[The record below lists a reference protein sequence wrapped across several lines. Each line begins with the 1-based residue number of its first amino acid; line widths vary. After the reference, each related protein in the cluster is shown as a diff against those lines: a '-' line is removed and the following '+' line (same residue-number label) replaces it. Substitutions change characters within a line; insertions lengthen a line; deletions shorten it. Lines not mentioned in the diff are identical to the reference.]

1 MANTIE
7 VKVPDI
13 GDFSDV
19 PVIEVLVSVGDT
31 VAKEQGLVT
40 LESDKATL
48 EVPSS
53 AAGVVKEIKV
63 KVGDSLSQ
71 GDLVVVLEAE
81 GGQASTEAS
90 PAAAEA
96 PKPAA
101 PSKAEAPKAETK
113 AEAPRPE
120 AAKPAPAKA
129 AASGPIEVKV
139 PDIGDFSDV
148 PVIEVLVS
156 VGDTVAKEQGL
167 VTLES
172 DKATLEVPSS
182 AAGVVKEIKVKVG
195 DALSQGDLVV
205 ILEGEGGGAAEPA
218 AAQAPRAA
226 PPVTPSAARPDAAAA
241 PKAAAG
247 TGRKA
252 DIECRMVVLG
262 SGPGGYT
269 AAFRA
274 ADLGLETVLIERY
287 ASLGGVC
294 LNVGCIPSKAL
305 LHSAN
310 VIDEAAHAEE
320 CGIEFAK
327 PRIHLDKLREYKEKV
342 VGKLTGG
349 LAGMAKQ
356 RKVKVVQGTGVFVS
370 ANEIEIAGDDGK
382 TQLLRF
388 EQCIIAAGSQA
399 VKLPNFPWDDKRVM
413 DSTDA
418 LELAEVPKKL
428 LVVGGGI
435 IGLEMATVYSALG
448 SEVTVV
454 EFLDQLMPG
463 ADKDLVKPLA
473 DRLKKQGVIVH
484 LKTKAAGVKA
494 EKKGITVTFESAT
507 EGAKPELESGTWDR
521 VLVAVG
527 RSPNGKKIGAEKAGV
542 QVTDRGF
549 IPADH
554 QMRTNVPHIFAIGD
568 IVGNPMLAHKA
579 THEGK
584 LAAEVASGEK
594 KEWVARVVPS
604 VAYTNPEIAW
614 VGVTET
620 EAKAKGLRVGVAKF
634 PWAASGRAIGIG
646 RTEGFTKLIFDEA
659 THRIVG
665 GGIVGVHAGDLLA
678 EIGLAIEMGA
688 EAEDIG
694 HTIHAH
700 PTLSE
705 SVGMAAEVY
714 DGTITDLYIP
724 KKK

>member
-1 MANTIE
+1 MAAIE
-7 VKVPDI
+7 IKVPDI
-13 GDFSDV
+13 GDYSGV
-19 PVIEVLVSVGDT
+19 PVIELLVAVGDT
-31 VAKEQGLVT
+31 VKKDQGLVT

-63 KVGDSLSQ
+63 KLGDNLSE
-71 GDLVVVLEAE
+71 GDVVLLLEAE
-81 GGQASTEAS
+81 GE
-90 PAAAEA
+90 AAA
-96 PKPAA
+96 PA
-101 PSKAEAPKAETK
+101 
-113 AEAPRPE
+113 
-120 AAKPAPAKA
+120 APAKA
-129 AASGPIEVKV
+129 
-139 PDIGDFSDV
+139 
-148 PVIEVLVS
+148 
-156 VGDTVAKEQGL
+156 
-167 VTLES
+167 
-172 DKATLEVPSS
+172 EVPKAE
-182 AAGVVKEIKVKVG
+182 AA
-195 DALSQGDLVV
+195 
-205 ILEGEGGGAAEPA
+205 PA
-218 AAQAPRAA
+218 SK
-226 PPVTPSAARPDAAAA
+226 PPVTPSHRAPAEPAA
-241 PKAAAG
+241 PQPALSSGKP
-247 TGRKA
+247 A
-252 DIECRMVVLG
+252 DIECKMVVLG
-262 SGPGGYT
+262 AGPGGYT
-269 AAFRA
+269 AAFRS
-274 ADLGLETVLIERY
+274 ADLGVDTVLIERY

-305 LHSAN
+305 LHAAA
-310 VIDEAAHAEE
+310 VIDEVAHA
-320 CGIEFAK
+320 GEFGVEFGA
-327 PRIHLDKLREYKEKV
+327 PTITLDKLRGYKEKV
-342 VGKLTGG
+342 VTQLTKG

-356 RKVKVVQGTGVFVS
+356 RKVRTVQGLATFVS
-370 ANEIEIAGDDGK
+370 ANELEIVGDDGK

-418 LELAEVPKKL
+418 LELADVPGSL

-435 IGLEMATVYSALG
+435 IGLEMATVYAALG
-448 SEVTVV
+448 SKVTVV
-454 EFLDQLMPG
+454 EFMDQLMPG

-473 DRLKKQGVIVH
+473 DRLKKQGVEVH
-484 LKTKAAGVKA
+484 LKTKASGVSA
-494 EKKGITVTFESAT
+494 DAKGITVTFEAAA
-507 EGAKPELESGTWDR
+507 EGETPALAQGTFDR

-542 QVTDRGF
+542 QVTERGF
-549 IPADH
+549 IPVDR

-594 KEWVARVVPS
+594 KEWVARVIPS

-620 EAKAKGLRVGVAKF
+620 EAKAKGLKVGVAKF

-646 RTEGFTKLIFDEA
+646 RTEGFTKLIFDEE
-659 THRIVG
+659 THRIIG
-665 GGIVGVHAGDLLA
+665 GAIVGVHAGDLLA

-705 SVGMAAEVY
+705 SVAMAAEIY
-714 DGTITDLYIP
+714 DGTITDLYMP
-724 KKK
+724 KKR

>member
-13 GDFSDV
+13 GDYSDV
-19 PVIEVLVSVGDT
+19 PVIEVLVAVGDT
-31 VAKEQGLVT
+31 VAKDQGLVT

-53 AAGVVKEIKV
+53 AAGVVREVRV
-63 KVGDSLSQ
+63 KMGDRLSE
-71 GDLVVVLEAE
+71 GSVVVVLEAE
-81 GGQASTEAS
+81 GAAAPAAPAQAAAAAPSAPAATPAPATDAA
-90 PAAAEA
+90 PAAAA
-96 PKPAA
+96 G
-101 PSKAEAPKAETK
+101 S
-113 AEAPRPE
+113 
-120 AAKPAPAKA
+120 
-129 AASGPIEVKV
+129 SGPVEVKV
-139 PDIGDFSDV
+139 PDIGDYSDV
-148 PVIEVLVS
+148 PVIEVLVA
-156 VGDTVAKEQGL
+156 VGDKVAKDQGL

-182 AAGVVKEIKVKVG
+182 AEGVVKEIKVKVG
-195 DALSQGDLVV
+195 DTLSQGDVV
-205 ILEGEGGGAAEPA
+205 VVLEGAAAPAPA
-218 AAQAPRAA
+218 AAPGSK
-226 PPVTPSAARPDAAAA
+226 PPVAPSHRAPAEPSA
-241 PKAAAG
+241 PKPALG
-247 TGRKA
+247 TGKPA
-252 DIECRMVVLG
+252 DIECRIVVLG
-262 SGPGGYT
+262 AGPGGYT

-274 ADLGLETVLIERY
+274 ADLGLDTVLIERY

-305 LHSAN
+305 LHSAA
-310 VIDEAAHAEE
+310 VIEEAAHAGE
-320 CGIEFAK
+320 CGIEFPAPK
-327 PRIHLDKLREYKEKV
+327 IHLDKLRGYKEKV
-342 VGKLTGG
+342 VGQLTKG

-356 RKVKVVQGTGVFVS
+356 RKVRTVQGVAKFVS
-370 ANEIEIAGDDGK
+370 PNELEIAGDDGK

-399 VKLPNFPWDDKRVM
+399 VKLPNFPWDDPRVM

-448 SEVTVV
+448 ARVTVV
-454 EFLDQLMPG
+454 EFMDQLMPG

-473 DRLKKQGVIVH
+473 DRLKKQGIEVH
-484 LKTKAAGVKA
+484 LKTKASGVEAG
-494 EKKGITVTFESAT
+494 KKGITVTFESAT
-507 EGAKPELESGTWDR
+507 EGEKPALESGTWDR

-527 RSPNGKKIGAEKAGV
+527 RAPNGKKIDAEKAGV

-549 IPADH
+549 IPVDR

-579 THEGK
+579 THEGR
-584 LAAEVASGEK
+584 LAAEVAAGEK
-594 KEWVARVVPS
+594 KEWVARVIPS
-604 VAYTNPEIAW
+604 VAYTSPEIAW

-620 EAKAKGLRVGVAKF
+620 EARTKGLKVGVGKF

-646 RTEGFTKLIFDEA
+646 RTEGFTKLIFDDA
-659 THRIVG
+659 THRVIG
-665 GGIVGVHAGDLLA
+665 AGIVGVHAGDLISELA
-678 EIGLAIEMGA
+678 LAIEMGA
-688 EAEDIG
+688 EAADIA
-694 HTIHAH
+694 HTIHPH
-700 PTLSE
+700 PTLGE
-705 SVGMAAEVY
+705 TVAMAAEVFE
-714 DGTITDLYIP
+714 GTITDLYIP

>member
-1 MANTIE
+1 MAAIE
-7 VKVPDI
+7 IKVPDI
-13 GDFSDV
+13 GDYSGV
-19 PVIEVLVSVGDT
+19 PVIELLVAVGDT
-31 VAKEQGLVT
+31 VKKDQGLVT

-63 KVGDSLSQ
+63 KLGDTLSE
-71 GDLVVVLEAE
+71 GDVVLLLEAE
-81 GGQASTEAS
+81 GE
-90 PAAAEA
+90 AAA
-96 PKPAA
+96 PAA
-101 PSKAEAPKAETK
+101 PAKADAPKAE
-113 AEAPRPE
+113 A
-120 AAKPAPAKA
+120 APASK
-129 AASGPIEVKV
+129 
-139 PDIGDFSDV
+139 
-148 PVIEVLVS
+148 
-156 VGDTVAKEQGL
+156 
-167 VTLES
+167 
-172 DKATLEVPSS
+172 
-182 AAGVVKEIKVKVG
+182 
-195 DALSQGDLVV
+195 
-205 ILEGEGGGAAEPA
+205 
-218 AAQAPRAA
+218 
-226 PPVTPSAARPDAAAA
+226 PPVTPSHRAPAEPAA
-241 PKAAAG
+241 PQPALSSGKP
-247 TGRKA
+247 A
-252 DIECRMVVLG
+252 DIECKMVVLG
-262 SGPGGYT
+262 AGPGGYT
-269 AAFRA
+269 AAFRS
-274 ADLGLETVLIERY
+274 ADLGVDTVLIERY

-305 LHSAN
+305 LHAAA
-310 VIDEAAHAEE
+310 VIDEVAHA
-320 CGIEFAK
+320 GDFGVEFGA
-327 PRIHLDKLREYKEKV
+327 PTITLDKLRGYKEKV
-342 VGKLTGG
+342 VTQLTKG

-356 RKVKVVQGTGVFVS
+356 RKVRTVQGLATFVS
-370 ANEIEIAGDDGK
+370 ANELEIVGDDGK

-418 LELAEVPKKL
+418 LELAEVPGSL

-435 IGLEMATVYSALG
+435 IGLEMATVYAALG
-448 SEVTVV
+448 SKVTVV
-454 EFLDQLMPG
+454 EFMDQLMPG

-473 DRLKKQGVIVH
+473 DRLKKQGVEVH
-484 LKTKAAGVKA
+484 LKTKASGVSA
-494 EKKGITVTFESAT
+494 DAKGITVTFEAAT
-507 EGAKPELESGTWDR
+507 EGETPALAQGTFDR

-542 QVTDRGF
+542 QVTERGF
-549 IPADH
+549 IPVDR

-594 KEWVARVVPS
+594 KEWVARVIPS

-620 EAKAKGLRVGVAKF
+620 EAKAKGLKVGVAKF

-646 RTEGFTKLIFDEA
+646 RTEGFTKLIFDEE
-659 THRIVG
+659 THRIIG
-665 GGIVGVHAGDLLA
+665 GAIVGVHAGDLLA

-705 SVGMAAEVY
+705 SVAMAAEIY
-714 DGTITDLYIP
+714 DGTITDLYMP
-724 KKK
+724 KKR

>member
-1 MANTIE
+1 MAVIE

-13 GDFSDV
+13 GDYSDV
-19 PVIEVLVSVGDT
+19 PVIEVLVAVGDS
-31 VAKEQGLVT
+31 VVKDQGLVT

-53 AAGVVKEIKV
+53 AAGVVKELKV
-63 KVGDSLSQ
+63 KIGDTLSE
-71 GDLVVVLEAE
+71 GAVVLLLETE
-81 GGQASTEAS
+81 GE
-90 PAAAEA
+90 AAAA
-96 PKPAA
+96 P
-101 PSKAEAPKAETK
+101 AETKAETK
-113 AEAPRPE
+113 A
-120 AAKPAPAKA
+120 AA
-129 AASGPIEVKV
+129 
-139 PDIGDFSDV
+139 
-148 PVIEVLVS
+148 
-156 VGDTVAKEQGL
+156 
-167 VTLES
+167 
-172 DKATLEVPSS
+172 
-182 AAGVVKEIKVKVG
+182 
-195 DALSQGDLVV
+195 
-205 ILEGEGGGAAEPA
+205 PA
-218 AAQAPRAA
+218 AAPAAAAPGSK
-226 PPVTPSAARPDAAAA
+226 PPVTPSHRA
-241 PKAAAG
+241 PAEPAPSKPALASG
-247 TGRKA
+247 KPA
-252 DIECRMVVLG
+252 DIECKMVVLG
-262 SGPGGYT
+262 AGPGGYT

-274 ADLGLETVLIERY
+274 ADLGLDTVLIERY

-305 LHSAN
+305 LHAAA
-310 VIDEAAHAEE
+310 VIDEVAHA
-320 CGIEFAK
+320 GDFGVDFGQPQIT
-327 PRIHLDKLREYKEKV
+327 LDKLREYKEKV

-349 LAGMAKQ
+349 LASMAKQ
-356 RKVKVVQGTGVFVS
+356 RKVRTVTGVASFVS
-370 ANEIEIAGDDGK
+370 PNELEIVGDDGK

-388 EQCIIAAGSQA
+388 EHCIIAAGSQA

-418 LELAEVPKKL
+418 LELHDIPKTL

-448 SEVTVV
+448 SKVTVV
-454 EFLDQLMPG
+454 EFMDQLMPG

-473 DRLKKQGVIVH
+473 DRLKKQGVEVH
-484 LKTKAAGVKA
+484 LKTKATDVTADGA
-494 EKKGITVTFESAT
+494 GITVSFEAAVEGEKPGLQAT
-507 EGAKPELESGTWDR
+507 AFDR

-542 QVTDRGF
+542 TVTDRGF
-549 IPADH
+549 IPVDR

-584 LAAEVASGEK
+584 LAAEVAAGEK
-594 KEWVARVVPS
+594 KEWVARVIPS

-620 EAKAKGLRVGVAKF
+620 EAKAKGLKVGVAKF

-646 RTEGFTKLIFDEA
+646 RTEGFTKLIFDED
-659 THRIVG
+659 THRIIG
-665 GGIVGVHAGDLLA
+665 GAIVGVHAGDLLA

>member
-1 MANTIE
+1 MATIE
-7 VKVPDI
+7 IKVPDI
-13 GDFSDV
+13 GDYSDV
-19 PVIEVLVSVGDT
+19 PVIEVLVAVGDT
-31 VAKEQGLVT
+31 VKKDQGLVT

-63 KVGDSLSQ
+63 KLGDTLSE
-71 GDLVVVLEAE
+71 GAVVVLLESE
-81 GGQASTEAS
+81 G
-90 PAAAEA
+90 AAE
-96 PKPAA
+96 
-101 PSKAEAPKAETK
+101 
-113 AEAPRPE
+113 
-120 AAKPAPAKA
+120 APAKA
-129 AASGPIEVKV
+129 AAP
-139 PDIGDFSDV
+139 
-148 PVIEVLVS
+148 
-156 VGDTVAKEQGL
+156 A
-167 VTLES
+167 
-172 DKATLEVPSS
+172 
-182 AAGVVKEIKVKVG
+182 
-195 DALSQGDLVV
+195 
-205 ILEGEGGGAAEPA
+205 PA
-218 AAQAPRAA
+218 AAAPASK
-226 PPVTPSAARPDAAAA
+226 PPVTPSHRAPAEPAA
-241 PKAAAG
+241 PKPALASGKA
-247 TGRKA
+247 A
-252 DIECRMVVLG
+252 DIECEMVVLG

-274 ADLGLETVLIERY
+274 ADVGLDTVLVERY

-305 LHSAN
+305 LHAAA
-310 VIDEAAHAEE
+310 VIDEVAHA
-320 CGIEFAK
+320 GDFGVEFGK
-327 PRIHLDKLREYKEKV
+327 PTITLDKLRQYKEKV
-342 VGKLTGG
+342 VNQLTKG

-356 RKVKVVQGTGVFVS
+356 RKVRNVQGVGTFVS
-370 ANEIEIAGDDGK
+370 ANELLITAEDGS

-388 EQCIIAAGSQA
+388 QKCIIAAGSQA

-418 LELAEVPKKL
+418 LELAEVPGSL

-435 IGLEMATVYSALG
+435 IGLEMATVYGALG
-448 SEVTVV
+448 SKVTVV
-454 EFLDQLMPG
+454 EFMDQLMPG

-473 DRLKKQGVIVH
+473 DRLKKQGIEVH
-484 LKTKAAGVKA
+484 LKTKASGVTA
-494 EKKGITVTFESAT
+494 DAKGITVTFEAAE
-507 EGAKPELESGTWDR
+507 EGQAPALAQGTFDR

-527 RSPNGKKIGAEKAGV
+527 RSPNGKKIDAEKAGV

-549 IPADH
+549 IPVDR

-584 LAAEVASGEK
+584 LAAEVAAGHK
-594 KEWVARVVPS
+594 KEWVARVIPS

-620 EAKAKGLRVGVAKF
+620 EAKAKGLKVGVAKF

-646 RTEGFTKLIFDEA
+646 RTEGFTKLIFDEDS
-659 THRIVG
+659 HRIIG
-665 GGIVGVHAGDLLA
+665 GAIVGVHAGDLLA

-705 SVGMAAEVY
+705 SVAMASEIY
-714 DGTITDLYIP
+714 DGTITDLYLP

>member
-1 MANTIE
+1 MAAIE
-7 VKVPDI
+7 IKVPDI
-13 GDFSDV
+13 GDYSDV
-19 PVIEVLVSVGDT
+19 PVIELLVAVGDT
-31 VAKEQGLVT
+31 VKKDQGLVT

-63 KVGDSLSQ
+63 KLGDSLSE
-71 GDLVVVLEAE
+71 GDVVVVLEAE
-81 GGQASTEAS
+81 GAAA
-90 PAAAEA
+90 PAAAAA
-96 PKPAA
+96 PAPAA
-101 PSKAEAPKAETK
+101 PASK
-113 AEAPRPE
+113 
-120 AAKPAPAKA
+120 
-129 AASGPIEVKV
+129 
-139 PDIGDFSDV
+139 
-148 PVIEVLVS
+148 
-156 VGDTVAKEQGL
+156 
-167 VTLES
+167 
-172 DKATLEVPSS
+172 
-182 AAGVVKEIKVKVG
+182 
-195 DALSQGDLVV
+195 
-205 ILEGEGGGAAEPA
+205 
-218 AAQAPRAA
+218 
-226 PPVTPSAARPDAAAA
+226 PPVTPSHRAPAEPAA
-241 PKAAAG
+241 PQPALSSGKP
-247 TGRKA
+247 A

-262 SGPGGYT
+262 AGPGGYT
-269 AAFRA
+269 AAFRS
-274 ADLGLETVLIERY
+274 ADLGVDTVLVERY

-305 LHSAN
+305 LHAAA
-310 VIDEAAHAEE
+310 VIDEVAHA
-320 CGIEFAK
+320 GDFGVEFGK
-327 PRIHLDKLREYKEKV
+327 PTITLDKLRGYKEKV
-342 VGKLTGG
+342 VTQLTKG

-356 RKVKVVQGTGVFVS
+356 RKVRTVQGLAKFVS
-370 ANEIEIAGDDGK
+370 ANELEIVGDDGK

-418 LELAEVPKKL
+418 LELAEVPGKL
-428 LVVGGGI
+428 LVVGGGM
-435 IGLEMATVYSALG
+435 IGLEMATVYGALG

-454 EFLDQLMPG
+454 EFMDQLMPG

-473 DRLKKQGVIVH
+473 DRLKKQGIMVH
-484 LKTKAAGVKA
+484 LKTKATDVKA
-494 EKKGITVTFESAT
+494 DKAGITVSFEAAVEGEKPGLEATTF
-507 EGAKPELESGTWDR
+507 DR

-527 RSPNGKKIGAEKAGV
+527 RSPNGKKIDAEKAGV
-542 QVTDRGF
+542 QVTERGF
-549 IPADH
+549 IPADR

-584 LAAEVASGEK
+584 LAAEVAAGEK
-594 KEWVARVVPS
+594 KEWVARVIPS

-620 EAKAKGLRVGVAKF
+620 EAKAKGLKVGVAKF

-646 RTEGFTKLIFDEA
+646 RTEGFTKLIFDEE
-659 THRIVG
+659 THRIIG
-665 GGIVGVHAGDLLA
+665 GAIVGVHAGDLLA

-705 SVGMAAEVY
+705 SVAMAAEIY
-714 DGTITDLYIP
+714 DGTITDLYMP

>member
-13 GDFSDV
+13 GDYSNV
-19 PVIEVLVSVGDT
+19 PVIEILVAVGDT
-31 VAKEQGLVT
+31 VAKDQGLVT

-48 EVPSS
+48 EVPST

-63 KVGDSLSQ
+63 KLDDKLSEGDV
-71 GDLVVVLEAE
+71 VVVLEAA
-81 GGQASTEAS
+81 GAAAAPAPAAPAATPAPAAQ
-90 PAAAEA
+90 PAAAAAAA
-96 PKPAA
+96 PAVVSAPAA
-101 PSKAEAPKAETK
+101 PAP
-113 AEAPRPE
+113 
-120 AAKPAPAKA
+120 
-129 AASGPIEVKV
+129 AASGGPVEIKV
-139 PDIGDFSDV
+139 PDIGDYSGV
-148 PVIEVLVS
+148 PVIEILVA
-156 VGDTVAKEQGL
+156 VGDTVKKDQGL

-172 DKATLEVPSS
+172 DKATLEVPST
-182 AAGVVKEIKVKVG
+182 AAGVVREIKVKLG
-195 DALSQGDLVV
+195 DKLSEGDVVVVLDAQG
-205 ILEGEGGGAAEPA
+205 ATPA
-218 AAQAPRAA
+218 AGAGNVAPGSK
-226 PPVTPSAARPDAAAA
+226 PPVTPSHRAPDPAVAARALPS
-241 PKAAAG
+241 
-247 TGRKA
+247 TGRAA

-262 SGPGGYT
+262 AGPGGYT
-269 AAFRA
+269 AAFRS
-274 ADLGLETVLIERY
+274 ADLGMDTVLVERY

-305 LHSAN
+305 LHAAEI
-310 VIDEAAHAEE
+310 IDHAAHADEL
-320 CGIEFAK
+320 GIAFGK
-327 PRIHLDKLREYKEKV
+327 PKITLDKLREYKEKV
-342 VGKLTGG
+342 VGQLTKG
-349 LAGMAKQ
+349 LAGMARQ
-356 RKVKVVQGTGVFVS
+356 RKVRTVQGVAKFVS
-370 ANEIEIAGDDGK
+370 ANELEITGDDGK

-418 LELAEVPKKL
+418 LELTDVPKSL

-448 SEVTVV
+448 AQVTVV
-454 EFLDQLMPG
+454 EFMDQLMPG

-473 DRLKKQGVIVH
+473 ERLKKQGIEVH
-484 LKTKAAGVKA
+484 LKTKASGVTA
-494 EKKGITVTFESAT
+494 DKKGITVTFEAAT
-507 EGAKPELESGTWDR
+507 EGEKPAMQSGTFDR

-527 RSPNGKKIGAEKAGV
+527 RAPNGKKIDADKAGV
-542 QVTDRGF
+542 EVTDRGF
-549 IPADH
+549 IPVDR

-584 LAAEVASGEK
+584 LAAEVAFGEK
-594 KEWVARVVPS
+594 KEWVARVIPS

-620 EAKAKGLRVGVAKF
+620 EAKAKGLKVGVAKF

-646 RTEGFTKLIFDEA
+646 RTEGFTKLIFDEE
-659 THRIVG
+659 THRVIG
-665 GGIVGVHAGDLLA
+665 GAIVGVHAGELLA

-705 SVGMAAEVY
+705 SVAMASEIY
-714 DGTITDLYIP
+714 DGTITDLYLP

>member
-1 MANTIE
+1 MATIE
-7 VKVPDI
+7 IKVPDI
-13 GDFSDV
+13 GDYSDV
-19 PVIEVLVSVGDT
+19 PVIEVLVAVGDT
-31 VAKEQGLVT
+31 VKKDQGLVT

-63 KVGDSLSQ
+63 KLGDTLSE
-71 GDLVVVLEAE
+71 GAVVVLLETE
-81 GGQASTEAS
+81 G
-90 PAAAEA
+90 AAE
-96 PKPAA
+96 
-101 PSKAEAPKAETK
+101 
-113 AEAPRPE
+113 
-120 AAKPAPAKA
+120 APAKA
-129 AASGPIEVKV
+129 AAP
-139 PDIGDFSDV
+139 
-148 PVIEVLVS
+148 
-156 VGDTVAKEQGL
+156 A
-167 VTLES
+167 
-172 DKATLEVPSS
+172 
-182 AAGVVKEIKVKVG
+182 
-195 DALSQGDLVV
+195 
-205 ILEGEGGGAAEPA
+205 PA
-218 AAQAPRAA
+218 AAAPASK
-226 PPVTPSAARPDAAAA
+226 PPVTPSHRAPAEPEA
-241 PKAAAG
+241 PKPALASGKA
-247 TGRKA
+247 A
-252 DIECRMVVLG
+252 DIECEMVVLG

-274 ADLGLETVLIERY
+274 ADVGLDTVLVERY

-305 LHSAN
+305 LHAAA
-310 VIDEAAHAEE
+310 VIDEVAHA
-320 CGIEFAK
+320 GDFGVEFGK
-327 PRIHLDKLREYKEKV
+327 PTITLDKLRQYKEKV
-342 VGKLTGG
+342 VNQLTKG

-356 RKVKVVQGTGVFVS
+356 RKVRNVQGVGKFVS
-370 ANEIEIAGDDGK
+370 ANELLITAEDGS

-388 EQCIIAAGSQA
+388 QKCIIAAGSQA

-418 LELAEVPKKL
+418 LELAEVPGSL

-435 IGLEMATVYSALG
+435 IGLEMATVYGALG
-448 SEVTVV
+448 SKVTVV
-454 EFLDQLMPG
+454 EFMDQLMPG

-473 DRLKKQGVIVH
+473 DRLKKQGIEVH
-484 LKTKAAGVKA
+484 LKTKASGVTA
-494 EKKGITVTFESAT
+494 DAKGITVTFEAAE
-507 EGAKPELESGTWDR
+507 EGQAPALAQGTFDR

-527 RSPNGKKIGAEKAGV
+527 RSPNGKKIDAEKAGV

-549 IPADH
+549 IPVDR

-584 LAAEVASGEK
+584 LAAEVAAGHK
-594 KEWVARVVPS
+594 KEWVARVIPS

-620 EAKAKGLRVGVAKF
+620 EAKAKGLKVGVAKF

-646 RTEGFTKLIFDEA
+646 RTEGFTKLIFDEDS
-659 THRIVG
+659 HRIIG
-665 GGIVGVHAGDLLA
+665 GAIVGVHAGDLLA

-705 SVGMAAEVY
+705 SVAMASEIY
-714 DGTITDLYIP
+714 DGTITDLYLP

>member
-1 MANTIE
+1 MATIE

-13 GDFSDV
+13 GDYSDV
-19 PVIEVLVSVGDT
+19 PVIEVLVAVGDT
-31 VAKEQGLVT
+31 VKKDQGLVT

-63 KVGDSLSQ
+63 KLGDTLSE
-71 GDLVVVLEAE
+71 GAVVVLLDAE
-81 GGQASTEAS
+81 G
-90 PAAAEA
+90 AAE
-96 PKPAA
+96 
-101 PSKAEAPKAETK
+101 
-113 AEAPRPE
+113 
-120 AAKPAPAKA
+120 APAKA
-129 AASGPIEVKV
+129 AAP
-139 PDIGDFSDV
+139 
-148 PVIEVLVS
+148 
-156 VGDTVAKEQGL
+156 A
-167 VTLES
+167 
-172 DKATLEVPSS
+172 
-182 AAGVVKEIKVKVG
+182 
-195 DALSQGDLVV
+195 
-205 ILEGEGGGAAEPA
+205 PA
-218 AAQAPRAA
+218 AAAPASK
-226 PPVTPSAARPDAAAA
+226 PPVTPSHRAPAEPAA
-241 PKAAAG
+241 PKPALSSG
-247 TGRKA
+247 KPA
-252 DIECRMVVLG
+252 DIECEMVVLG

-274 ADLGLETVLIERY
+274 ADVGLDTVLVERY

-305 LHSAN
+305 LHAAA
-310 VIDEAAHAEE
+310 VIDEVAHA
-320 CGIEFAK
+320 GDFGVEFGK
-327 PRIHLDKLREYKEKV
+327 PTITLDKLRQYKEKV
-342 VGKLTGG
+342 VNQLTKG

-356 RKVKVVQGTGVFVS
+356 RKVRSVQGVGRFVS
-370 ANEIEIAGDDGK
+370 ANELEITAADGS

-388 EQCIIAAGSQA
+388 QKCIIAAGSQA

-418 LELAEVPKKL
+418 LELADVPASL

-435 IGLEMATVYSALG
+435 IGLEMATVYGALG
-448 SEVTVV
+448 SKVTVV
-454 EFLDQLMPG
+454 EFMDQLMPG

-473 DRLKKQGVIVH
+473 DRLKKQGIDVH
-484 LKTKAAGVKA
+484 LKTKASGVTA
-494 EKKGITVTFESAT
+494 DAKGITVTFEAAE
-507 EGAKPELESGTWDR
+507 EGQAPALAQGTFDR

-527 RSPNGKKIGAEKAGV
+527 RSPNGKKIDAEKAGV

-549 IPADH
+549 IPVDR

-584 LAAEVASGEK
+584 LAAEVAAGHK
-594 KEWVARVVPS
+594 KEWVARVIPS

-620 EAKAKGLRVGVAKF
+620 EAKAKGLKVGVAKF

-646 RTEGFTKLIFDEA
+646 RTEGFTKLIFDEE
-659 THRIVG
+659 THRIIG
-665 GGIVGVHAGDLLA
+665 GAIVGVHAGDLLA

-705 SVGMAAEVY
+705 SVAMASEIY
-714 DGTITDLYIP
+714 DGTITDLYMP

>member
-1 MANTIE
+1 MAAIE
-7 VKVPDI
+7 IKVPDI
-13 GDFSDV
+13 GDYSGV
-19 PVIEVLVSVGDT
+19 PVIELLVAVGDT
-31 VAKEQGLVT
+31 VKKDQGLVT

-63 KVGDSLSQ
+63 KLGDNLSE
-71 GDLVVVLEAE
+71 GDVVLLLEAE
-81 GGQASTEAS
+81 GE
-90 PAAAEA
+90 AAA
-96 PKPAA
+96 PAA
-101 PSKAEAPKAETK
+101 PAKAEAPKAD
-113 AEAPRPE
+113 
-120 AAKPAPAKA
+120 APASK
-129 AASGPIEVKV
+129 
-139 PDIGDFSDV
+139 
-148 PVIEVLVS
+148 
-156 VGDTVAKEQGL
+156 
-167 VTLES
+167 
-172 DKATLEVPSS
+172 
-182 AAGVVKEIKVKVG
+182 
-195 DALSQGDLVV
+195 
-205 ILEGEGGGAAEPA
+205 
-218 AAQAPRAA
+218 
-226 PPVTPSAARPDAAAA
+226 PPVTPSHRAPAEPAA
-241 PKAAAG
+241 PQPALSSGKP
-247 TGRKA
+247 A
-252 DIECRMVVLG
+252 DIECKMVVLG
-262 SGPGGYT
+262 AGPGGYT
-269 AAFRA
+269 AAFRS
-274 ADLGLETVLIERY
+274 ADLGVDTVLVERY

-305 LHSAN
+305 LHAAA
-310 VIDEAAHAEE
+310 VIDEVAHA
-320 CGIEFAK
+320 GDFGVEFGK
-327 PRIHLDKLREYKEKV
+327 PTITLDKLRSYKEKV
-342 VGKLTGG
+342 VTQLTKG

-356 RKVKVVQGTGVFVS
+356 RKVRTVQGLAKFVS
-370 ANEIEIAGDDGK
+370 ANELEIVGDDGK

-418 LELAEVPKKL
+418 LELADVPGKL

-435 IGLEMATVYSALG
+435 IGLEMATVYAALG
-448 SEVTVV
+448 SKVTVV
-454 EFLDQLMPG
+454 EFMDQLMPG

-473 DRLKKQGVIVH
+473 DRLKKQGVEVH
-484 LKTKAAGVKA
+484 LKTKATDVKA
-494 EKKGITVTFESAT
+494 EKAGITVSFEAAVEGEKPGLDATTF
-507 EGAKPELESGTWDR
+507 DR

-527 RSPNGKKIGAEKAGV
+527 RSPNGKKIDAEKAGV

-549 IPADH
+549 IPADR

-584 LAAEVASGEK
+584 LAAEVAAGEK
-594 KEWVARVVPS
+594 KEWVARVIPS

-620 EAKAKGLRVGVAKF
+620 EAKAKGLKVGVAKF

-646 RTEGFTKLIFDEA
+646 RTEGFTKLIFDEE
-659 THRIVG
+659 THRIIG
-665 GGIVGVHAGDLLA
+665 GAIVGVHAGDLLA

-705 SVGMAAEVY
+705 SVAMAAEIY
-714 DGTITDLYIP
+714 DGTITDLYMP

>member
-1 MANTIE
+1 MATIE

-13 GDFSDV
+13 GDYSDV
-19 PVIEVLVSVGDT
+19 PVIEVLVAVGDT
-31 VAKEQGLVT
+31 VKKDQGLVT

-63 KVGDSLSQ
+63 KLGDTLSE
-71 GDLVVVLEAE
+71 GAVVVVLDAE
-81 GGQASTEAS
+81 G
-90 PAAAEA
+90 AAD
-96 PKPAA
+96 
-101 PSKAEAPKAETK
+101 
-113 AEAPRPE
+113 
-120 AAKPAPAKA
+120 APAKA
-129 AASGPIEVKV
+129 AAP
-139 PDIGDFSDV
+139 
-148 PVIEVLVS
+148 
-156 VGDTVAKEQGL
+156 A
-167 VTLES
+167 
-172 DKATLEVPSS
+172 
-182 AAGVVKEIKVKVG
+182 
-195 DALSQGDLVV
+195 
-205 ILEGEGGGAAEPA
+205 PA
-218 AAQAPRAA
+218 AAAPASKA
-226 PPVTPSAARPDAAAA
+226 PVTPSHRAPAEPVA
-241 PKAAAG
+241 PKPALSSG
-247 TGRKA
+247 KPA
-252 DIECRMVVLG
+252 DIECEMVVLG

-274 ADLGLETVLIERY
+274 ADVGLDTVLVERY

-305 LHSAN
+305 LHAAA
-310 VIDEAAHAEE
+310 VIDEVAHA
-320 CGIEFAK
+320 GDFGVEFGK
-327 PRIHLDKLREYKEKV
+327 PTITLDKLRQYKEKV
-342 VGKLTGG
+342 VNQLTKG

-356 RKVKVVQGTGVFVS
+356 RKVRNVQGVGRFLS
-370 ANEIEIAGDDGK
+370 ANELEITAADGSS
-382 TQLLRF
+382 QLLRF
-388 EQCIIAAGSQA
+388 QKCIIAAGSQA

-418 LELAEVPKKL
+418 LELAEVPGSL

-448 SEVTVV
+448 SKVTVV
-454 EFLDQLMPG
+454 EFMDQLMPG

-473 DRLKKQGVIVH
+473 DRLKKQGIEVH
-484 LKTKAAGVKA
+484 LKTKASGVTA
-494 EKKGITVTFESAT
+494 DAKGITVTFEAAE
-507 EGAKPELESGTWDR
+507 EGQAPALAQGTFDR

-527 RSPNGKKIGAEKAGV
+527 RSPNGKKIDAEKAGV
-542 QVTDRGF
+542 QVTERGF
-549 IPADH
+549 IPVDR

-584 LAAEVASGEK
+584 LAAEVAAGHK
-594 KEWVARVVPS
+594 KEWVARVIPS

-620 EAKAKGLRVGVAKF
+620 EAKAKGLKVGVAKF

-646 RTEGFTKLIFDEA
+646 RTEGFTKLIFDEE
-659 THRIVG
+659 THRIIG
-665 GGIVGVHAGDLLA
+665 GAIVGVHAGDLLA

-705 SVGMAAEVY
+705 SVAMASEIY
-714 DGTITDLYIP
+714 DGTITDLYMP

>member
-1 MANTIE
+1 MATIE

-13 GDFSDV
+13 GDYSDV
-19 PVIEVLVSVGDT
+19 PVIEVLVAVGDT
-31 VAKEQGLVT
+31 VKKDQGLVT

-63 KVGDSLSQ
+63 KLGDTLSE
-71 GDLVVVLEAE
+71 GAVVVVLDAE
-81 GGQASTEAS
+81 G
-90 PAAAEA
+90 AAE
-96 PKPAA
+96 
-101 PSKAEAPKAETK
+101 
-113 AEAPRPE
+113 
-120 AAKPAPAKA
+120 APAKA
-129 AASGPIEVKV
+129 AAP
-139 PDIGDFSDV
+139 
-148 PVIEVLVS
+148 
-156 VGDTVAKEQGL
+156 A
-167 VTLES
+167 
-172 DKATLEVPSS
+172 
-182 AAGVVKEIKVKVG
+182 
-195 DALSQGDLVV
+195 
-205 ILEGEGGGAAEPA
+205 PA
-218 AAQAPRAA
+218 AAAPASK
-226 PPVTPSAARPDAAAA
+226 PPVTPSHRAPAEPAA
-241 PKAAAG
+241 PKPALSSG
-247 TGRKA
+247 KPA
-252 DIECRMVVLG
+252 DIECEMVVLG

-274 ADLGLETVLIERY
+274 ADVGLDTVLVERY

-305 LHSAN
+305 LHAAA
-310 VIDEAAHAEE
+310 VIDEVAHA
-320 CGIEFAK
+320 GDFGVEFGK
-327 PRIHLDKLREYKEKV
+327 PTITLDKLRQYKEKV
-342 VGKLTGG
+342 VNQLTKG

-356 RKVKVVQGTGVFVS
+356 RKVRNVQGVGKFIS
-370 ANEIEIAGDDGK
+370 ANELEITAADGS

-388 EQCIIAAGSQA
+388 QKCIIAAGSQA

-418 LELAEVPKKL
+418 LELAEVPGSL

-448 SEVTVV
+448 SKVTVV
-454 EFLDQLMPG
+454 EFMDQLMPG

-473 DRLKKQGVIVH
+473 DRLKKQGIEVH
-484 LKTKAAGVKA
+484 LKTKASGVTA
-494 EKKGITVTFESAT
+494 DAKGITVTFEAAE
-507 EGAKPELESGTWDR
+507 EGQAPALAQGTFDR

-527 RSPNGKKIGAEKAGV
+527 RSPNGRKIDAEKAGV

-549 IPADH
+549 IPVDR

-584 LAAEVASGEK
+584 LAAEVAAGHK
-594 KEWVARVVPS
+594 KEWVARVIPS

-620 EAKAKGLRVGVAKF
+620 EAKAKGLKVGVAKF

-646 RTEGFTKLIFDEA
+646 RTEGFTKLIFDEE
-659 THRIVG
+659 TRRIIG
-665 GGIVGVHAGDLLA
+665 GAIVGVHAGDLLA

-705 SVGMAAEVY
+705 SVAMASEIY
-714 DGTITDLYIP
+714 DGTITDLYMP

>member
-1 MANTIE
+1 MATIE
-7 VKVPDI
+7 IKVPDI
-13 GDFSDV
+13 GDYNDV
-19 PVIEVLVSVGDT
+19 PVIELLVAVGDT
-31 VAKEQGLVT
+31 VKKDQGLVT

-53 AAGVVKEIKV
+53 AAGVVKELKV
-63 KVGDSLSQ
+63 KLGDTLSE
-71 GDLVVVLEAE
+71 GDVVVVLEAE
-81 GGQASTEAS
+81 GAAAA
-90 PAAAEA
+90 PAAEA
-96 PKPAA
+96 PKAAA
-101 PSKAEAPKAETK
+101 PASK
-113 AEAPRPE
+113 
-120 AAKPAPAKA
+120 
-129 AASGPIEVKV
+129 
-139 PDIGDFSDV
+139 
-148 PVIEVLVS
+148 
-156 VGDTVAKEQGL
+156 
-167 VTLES
+167 
-172 DKATLEVPSS
+172 
-182 AAGVVKEIKVKVG
+182 
-195 DALSQGDLVV
+195 
-205 ILEGEGGGAAEPA
+205 
-218 AAQAPRAA
+218 
-226 PPVTPSAARPDAAAA
+226 PPVTPSHRAPAEPAA
-241 PKAAAG
+241 PKPALSSG
-247 TGRKA
+247 KPA
-252 DIECRMVVLG
+252 DIECKMVVLG
-262 SGPGGYT
+262 AGPGGYT
-269 AAFRA
+269 AAFRS
-274 ADLGLETVLIERY
+274 ADLGVDTVLIERY

-305 LHSAN
+305 LHAAA
-310 VIDEAAHAEE
+310 VIDEVAHA
-320 CGIEFAK
+320 GDFGVEFGK
-327 PRIHLDKLREYKEKV
+327 PTITLDKLRGYKEKV
-342 VGKLTGG
+342 VTQLTKG

-356 RKVKVVQGTGVFVS
+356 RKVRTVQGVATFVS
-370 ANEIEIAGDDGK
+370 ANELEIVGDDGT

-399 VKLPNFPWDDKRVM
+399 VKLPNFPWDDPRVM

-418 LELAEVPKKL
+418 LELAEVPGSL

-435 IGLEMATVYSALG
+435 IGLEMATVYGALG
-448 SEVTVV
+448 SKVTVV
-454 EFLDQLMPG
+454 EFMDQLMPG

-473 DRLKKQGVIVH
+473 DRLKKQGIEVH
-484 LKTKAAGVKA
+484 LKTKAAGVSA
-494 EKKGITVTFESAT
+494 DKKGITVTFEAAT
-507 EGAKPELESGTWDR
+507 EGETPALAQGTFDR

-527 RSPNGKKIGAEKAGV
+527 RSPNGKKIAAEAAGV

-549 IPADH
+549 IPVDR

-584 LAAEVASGEK
+584 LAAEVAAGEK
-594 KEWVARVVPS
+594 KEWVARVIPS

-620 EAKAKGLRVGVAKF
+620 EAKAKGLKVGVAKF

-646 RTEGFTKLIFDEA
+646 RTEGFTKLIFDED
-659 THRIVG
+659 THRIIG
-665 GGIVGVHAGDLLA
+665 GAIVGVHAGDLLA

-705 SVGMAAEVY
+705 SVAMSAEIY